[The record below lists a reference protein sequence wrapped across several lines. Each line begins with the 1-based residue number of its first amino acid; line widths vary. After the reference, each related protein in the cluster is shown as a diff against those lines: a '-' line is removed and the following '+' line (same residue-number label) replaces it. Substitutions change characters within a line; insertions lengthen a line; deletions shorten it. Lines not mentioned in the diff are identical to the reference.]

1 MISDQKKSTHMMVG
15 KLLVRAYPEVLSNFD
30 GENLYWHDGST
41 MAIAK
46 NLSQSQSNTDLEAP
60 TLFDQCSTNYPLGN
74 QYVFGQPQPNDPG
87 RIRNMPFFR
96 KVYGSSQEEVERN
109 LTEIQW
115 MPKSRNRRIRVT
127 RVNGVDKQL
136 EKVSKELD
144 QLPRALR
151 KFCTKLGGTYN
162 WRNIAGTDQLSPHAF
177 GIAIDINVSTGDY
190 WQWDLKNH
198 GKANFVNRIPKEIVE
213 IFERHGFI
221 WGGKWKHYDS
231 MHFEY
236 RPELIMAANPNYGKI
251 KILFISREPSAYGAE
266 RQLGY
271 LAEGLPSDHFDPIVV
286 HAETGEEHDTAAR
299 IKSVDSIHIHMR
311 PWRKIS
317 NCLTR
322 YIDAFSLLRFSQA
335 QKIQLIHCSYQWLL
349 PYTLFVARRM
359 RIPVIAHIRRPNNT
373 PGKLQSL
380 GYHKCDA
387 IIAISSRIRRELLA
401 IDKLKNKVHLI
412 TDAVDFPPIKDLPD
426 KGFRSELNI
435 DGQVLFGLVARIY
448 KSKRQLDF
456 VKAAKTLLD
465 KGYDAQFALIGR
477 IDDEDYGR
485 QLKSFLV
492 SNKLTDKI
500 HLVGHREDIQQIITS
515 LDVLV
520 SLAGGSVMYE
530 AMATGRTVISA
541 GFTKPEDST
550 HLIDGINGLVTESK
564 DPNIL
569 AALMERTLTEPTLC
583 RKLGEAAKDCSQSAF
598 SVTTMV
604 EATATVYNDLLDRQ
618 L

>member
-1 MISDQKKSTHMMVG
+1 MTPDKTKPTHMMTG
-15 KLLVRAYPEVLSNFD
+15 DLLVRAYPQELSNFD

-41 MAIAK
+41 MAIIK
-46 NLSQSQSNTDLEAP
+46 NPSQSQSNANLEAP
-60 TLFDQCSTNYPLGN
+60 TLFEQCSSVYPLGN
-74 QYVFGQPQPNDPG
+74 QYIFGQPQPNDPG

-96 KVYGSSQEEVERN
+96 KMYGSSQEEVERN
-109 LTEIQW
+109 LVEIRW

-136 EKVSKELD
+136 AKISKELD

-177 GIAIDINVSTGDY
+177 GIAIDIKVSTGDY

-198 GKANFVNRIPKEIVE
+198 GEANFVNRIPREIVE

-236 RPELIMAANPNYGKI
+236 RPELIMAANPNYGKV
-251 KILFISREPSAYGAE
+251 KVLFLSREPNAYGAE

-271 LAEGLPSDHFDPIVV
+271 LAEGLPSDRFVPIVV
-286 HAETGEEHDTAAR
+286 HAETGEEQDATAN
-299 IKSVDSIHIHMR
+299 IKSIGFIHKRMR

-317 NCLTR
+317 NFLAR
-322 YIDAFSLLRFSQA
+322 YIDALSLLRFAQA
-335 QKIQLIHCSYQWLL
+335 QKVQLIHCSYQWLL

-373 PGKLQSL
+373 SGKLKSL

-387 IIAISSRIRRELLA
+387 VIAISNRIRREALT
-401 IDKLKNKVHLI
+401 IDELKGKVHLI
-412 TDAVDFPPIKDLPD
+412 TDAVDFPPIKGIPD
-426 KGFRSELNI
+426 KAFRSELKI

-456 VKAAKTLLD
+456 VKAAKLLLD
-465 KGYDAQFALIGR
+465 KGYDAQFVLVGR
-477 IDDEDYGR
+477 VDDEDYGR
-485 QLKSFLV
+485 QVKSFLV
-492 SNKLTDKI
+492 SNNLSDKV
-500 HLVGHREDIQQIITS
+500 HLVGHRDDIQQTIAS

-530 AMATGRTVISA
+530 AMATGKTVISA

-569 AALMERTLTEPTLC
+569 VSLMERILTESTL
-583 RKLGEAAKDCSQSAF
+583 RSKLGKSAQDYAQSAF

-604 EATATVYNDLLDRQ
+604 DATAMVYNDLLDQ
-618 L
+618 QF

>member
-1 MISDQKKSTHMMVG
+1 MTSNQTKPTHQKVG
-15 KLLVRAYPEVLSNFD
+15 DLLVRAYPKVLSTFD

-46 NLSQSQSNTDLEAP
+46 NPSQSQSNADLEAP
-60 TLFDQCSTNYPLGN
+60 TLVEQFSSVYPFGN

-96 KVYGSSQEEVERN
+96 KMYGSSQEEVEGN
-109 LTEIQW
+109 LVEIRW
-115 MPKSRNRRIRVT
+115 MPKSRNRRIRIT

-136 EKVSKELD
+136 EKVSSELD

-198 GKANFVNRIPKEIVE
+198 GKANFVNRIPREIVE

-236 RPELIMAANPNYGKI
+236 RPELIMAANPNYGKV
-251 KILFISREPSAYGAE
+251 KVLFLSREPNAYGAE

-271 LAEGLPSDHFDPIVV
+271 LAEGLPSDRFVPIVV
-286 HAETGEEHDTAAR
+286 HAETGTEQGKTAN
-299 IKSVDSIHIHMR
+299 IKNIDFIHMRMR

-317 NCLTR
+317 NLLVR
-322 YIDAFSLLRFSQA
+322 YIDAFSLLRFAQA
-335 QKIQLIHCSYQWLL
+335 QKVQLIHCSYQWLL

-373 PGKLQSL
+373 QRKLQSL

-387 IIAISSRIRRELLA
+387 VIAISNRIRRELLA
-401 IDKLKNKVHLI
+401 IDELKSKVHLI
-412 TDAVDFPPIKDLPD
+412 TDAVDFSPIKDFPD
-426 KGFRSELNI
+426 KAFRNELSI

-456 VKAAKTLLD
+456 VKAAKRLLD
-465 KGYDAQFALIGR
+465 KGYDAQFVLVGR
-477 IDDEDYGR
+477 IDDEDYAR
-485 QLKSFLV
+485 QLKTFLV
-492 SNKLTDKI
+492 SNNLTEKV
-500 HLVGHREDIQQIITS
+500 HLVGHRDDIQQIIAS

-530 AMATGRTVISA
+530 AMAAGRTVISA

-550 HLIDGINGLVTESK
+550 HLIDGITGLVTESK

-569 AALMERTLTEPTLC
+569 TALMERTLTEPAL
-583 RKLGEAAKDCSQSAF
+583 RSKLSKSAQDCAQSVF
-598 SVTTMV
+598 SVTAMV
-604 EATATVYNDLLDRQ
+604 EATAMVYNDILDRQ
-618 L
+618 F